1 MRKKLLFTLLLL
13 LFQTAC
19 AVNLKSLI
27 GKESQLRSRNDFN
40 AYLARE
46 YLQYSR
52 KLANQYDWRDSDYF
66 AKKGLRAANNYEV
79 YPEVAESWD
88 INSSKIEEISIAR
101 SRLQLLLTPQVKY
114 KFPVQLAHL
123 SLLFD
128 CWISTEGKP
137 WSIDGLSRCKTRF
150 IILAAEIESSMSK
163 VEVEQK
169 KMANVE
175 IIEVK
180 EPEFDKFEI
189 YFDFNSYK
197 FNSSANQEFFDLLE
211 RLEELNGNFRILLAG
226 NADRR
231 GKTIYNASLARK
243 RVLASKKMLIKNGV
257 PEDLIE
263 IKSFGETKP
272 KIITKD
278 NKRNRYNRVVSVY
291 VLKGDDSISTIPLPL
306 IDNYIYKKEIKNMKK
321 NKGLL

>member
-1 MRKKLLFTLLLL
+1 LRKKLLFTLLILL
-13 LFQTAC
+13 LQTAC

-27 GKESQLRSRNDFN
+27 NKESQLRSRNDFN

-66 AKKGLRAANNYEV
+66 AKKGLRAANNHEV
-79 YPEVAESWD
+79 YPEVAQSWD

-101 SRLQLLLTPQVKY
+101 NRLQLLLNEQVKY
-114 KFPVQLAHL
+114 RFPIQLAHM

-128 CWISTEGKP
+128 CWISAEGKP
-137 WSIDGLSRCKTRF
+137 WSIADLSRCKTRF
-150 IILAAEIESSMSK
+150 LILTTEIEESMAK
-163 VEVEQK
+163 AQVEKK

-175 IIEVK
+175 IIEIK
-180 EPEFDKFEI
+180 EPEFQKFEI

-197 FNSSANQEFFDLLE
+197 FNSGANQEFFDLLDH
-211 RLEELNGNFRILLAG
+211 LESLNGDFRILLAG

-257 PEDLIE
+257 PADLIE

-272 KIITKD
+272 KIVTKD

-306 IDNYIYKKEIKNMKK
+306 IDNYIYKKEIENMKK